1 MTNGP
6 IKKQSLKE
14 WMEAAEK
21 YLNPPKKD
29 EKKKKKKKPEGSAFR
44 DYRGVEGVLED
55 AQKGK
60 KK

>member
-1 MTNGP
+1 
-6 IKKQSLKE
+6 
-14 WMEAAEK
+14 MEAAEK

-44 DYRGVEGVLED
+44 DYRGVEGILDD
-55 AQKGK
+55 ANKGK